1 MPDSLQIHGLQHT
14 RLLCHPVSPGVC
26 LNSCP
31 LSQWCY
37 LTISSSVIPVSFGL
51 QSFPASRSFAIC
63 WLFSSGGQ
71 SIGASA
77 SGSVLQMNI
86 QGSFLLGLTD
96 LIFFQS
102 KWLSKVYSNTTVQST
117 NSLLLSHLY
126 GPTLTSIPDYWKS
139 YGFDDMGLCRQSDIS
154 VFSMPSSFVI
164 AFLPRKV
171 VMVKCYICWSKLR
184 EL

>member
-86 QGSFLLGLTD
+86 QGSFLLGLTGFMS
-96 LIFFQS
+96 L
-102 KWLSKVYSNTTVQST
+102 LSKGLSRVFSSITVWKHQFFGVQPSYV
-117 NSLLLSHLY
+117 LLSNPYKTNGKNH
-126 GPTLTSIPDYWKS
+126 SFDYV
-139 YGFDDMGLCRQSDIS
+139 DLCWQSS
-154 VFSMPSSFVI
+154 VS
-164 AFLPRKV
+164 AF
-171 VMVKCYICWSKLR
+171 
-184 EL
+184 